1 MGTNEASRT
10 RKEVLLRELEQL
22 GTKFKS
28 RIKKV
33 IISGLLP
40 ELRAHWHEVEKIREL
55 NVWLKDWRESGFEFV
70 GHWHQ
75 HWRRRALF
83 RRDRLNLNSVGSRV
97 LANRITRLVQ
107 SIKLNIGRGEQIGN
121 EWMKLNGRR
130 MQERLGRKADVIGQK
145 V

>member
-1 MGTNEASRT
+1 M
-10 RKEVLLRELEQL
+10 
-22 GTKFKS
+22 
-28 RIKKV
+28 
-33 IISGLLP
+33 
-40 ELRAHWHEVEKIREL
+40 
-55 NVWLKDWRESGFEFV
+55 WLKDWRESGFEFV

-97 LANRITRLVQ
+97 LANRITRAVQ

>member
-40 ELRAHWHEVEKIREL
+40 EVRANWHEVEKI
-55 NVWLKDWRESGFEFV
+55 
-70 GHWHQ
+70 
-75 HWRRRALF
+75 
-83 RRDRLNLNSVGSRV
+83 
-97 LANRITRLVQ
+97 
-107 SIKLNIGRGEQIGN
+107 
-121 EWMKLNGRR
+121 
-130 MQERLGRKADVIGQK
+130 
-145 V
+145 